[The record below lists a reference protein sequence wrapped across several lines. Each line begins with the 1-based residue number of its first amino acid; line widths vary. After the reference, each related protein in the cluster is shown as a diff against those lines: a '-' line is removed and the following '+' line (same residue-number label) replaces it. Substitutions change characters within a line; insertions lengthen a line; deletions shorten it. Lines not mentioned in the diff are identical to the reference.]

1 MPPSDSQLIE
11 QIIAIAKS
19 ITAFRTLFPGVIS
32 PRTWLATGLFL
43 GGLALL
49 LAVTL
54 VAVRWWT
61 RRQPRRSGDAVQT
74 VARNASIPFA
84 IQLMTRA
91 IDLGFAFLLY
101 RFVVAGA
108 VGAYEFAGLLVVQY
122 LGTLADWGLTVLA
135 TREIARDHASAPLY
149 FRTTLRLRLRFALL
163 CLPAAALFVGGYNGL
178 AVAGLI
184 TERLDQR
191 TITLIAI
198 LVLTLFP
205 AALSAA
211 TTALFQAT
219 ERLEVP
225 AVINLLTN
233 IVSAVARVGALA
245 LGFGVVGVAGGALF
259 GALVGAALFGLALR
273 RGFGDL
279 TLRGPV
285 LPARPLLREGWPL
298 LLNSL
303 LIGVFFRF
311 DAFIIMAFH
320 GEATLAIYNVAYKFI
335 NLTQI
340 IPPVVINAVFP
351 LLSRRAASD
360 RAGMSRAFAGTL
372 RLLIMLALPLAVG
385 FTALATPLAQAMA
398 DKPEYLP
405 GSAYALAITIWYLPF
420 SFINGLTQYV
430 VIALGRQRV
439 ITLAFGLTALF
450 NVALNL
456 LLVPRY
462 SFIAAGAITVAS
474 ELVLFLPLR
483 RVLRQEGINTA
494 LPTLFWR
501 PALAALAMGGA
512 VWAAHQIHVVAA
524 VAVAAPVYAGMLWLL
539 GGFGEAERD
548 LFRRALRRG

>member
-1 MPPSDSQLIE
+1 MPPSDNPLVEQTVEQTIE
-11 QIIAIAKS
+11 VFKK
-19 ITAFRTLFPGVIS
+19 LFPGVIS
-32 PRTWLATGLFL
+32 PRTWLATGLFVA
-43 GGLALL
+43 GLLLL

-54 VAVRWWT
+54 VGVRWWT
-61 RRQPRRSGDAVQT
+61 RRQPTSSGDAVQT

-84 IQLMTRA
+84 IQLVTRA

-101 RFVVAGA
+101 RFVTLGA
-108 VGAYEFAGLLVVQY
+108 IGAYEFAGILVVQY

-163 CLPAAALFVGGYNGL
+163 CLPAAALFIASYNGL
-178 AVAGLI
+178 AAASLI
-184 TERLDQR
+184 PERLDQR

-198 LVLTLFP
+198 LVLTLLP

-219 ERLEVP
+219 ERLEIP
-225 AVINLLTN
+225 AIINLLTN
-233 IVSAVARVGALA
+233 IVSAVARVGALT
-245 LGFGVVGVAGGALF
+245 LGLGMVGVAAGALF
-259 GALVGAALFGLALR
+259 GALVGAVLFGLALR
-273 RGFGDL
+273 RGFGAL
-279 TLRGPV
+279 ALRGPV
-285 LPARPLLREGWPL
+285 LPTRPLLREGWPL
-298 LLNSL
+298 MLNSL

-311 DAFIIMAFH
+311 DTVIITAFH

-340 IPPVVINAVFP
+340 IPPVIINAVFP
-351 LLSRRAASD
+351 LLSRRAAND

-372 RLLIMLALPLAVG
+372 RLLILLALPLAVG
-385 FTALATPLAQAMA
+385 FTVLAAPLAKAMA

-439 ITLAFGLTALF
+439 ITLAFGVTAIF

-483 RVLRQEGINTA
+483 RALHQEGITTA
-494 LPTLFWR
+494 LPALFWR
-501 PALAALAMGGA
+501 PGLAALAMGGA
-512 VWAAHQIHVVAA
+512 IWAAQQLHVVAA
-524 VAVAAPVYAGMLWLL
+524 VAVAPLVYAGMLWLL
-539 GGFGEAERD
+539 GGFGATERD
-548 LFRRALRRG
+548 LLRRVLRRG